1 MSDQRR
7 LAASTATFGVATA
20 ASRVA
25 GLVRDSAAAYFFG
38 TSAAMSAFT
47 IAFNIPNLVRALVG
61 DSAIGGAFVPV
72 FVEMREQGRELEAWR
87 VASILFWLAAVV
99 LGGISALFVVLAPWL
114 MPLLLAGQNNVSTS
128 LVVELTRWLF
138 PIVVL
143 LGLSGIVTAILNSYE
158 IFGLPAFAPVIWNI
172 VIIGFLIGFAHSIR
186 AYAIGVLVA
195 TVVQLL
201 VPLPLLRRCGPGLA
215 FRLTFGNPEVNRIL
229 RLMLPVIL
237 GLGLI
242 NVNLTVDLLV
252 APHAS
257 SHANAD
263 LNYAFRLF
271 MLPQGLFSVAV
282 STVLFPEISRMVARG
297 DTLGF
302 IQRVAEGMRT
312 IAFLLLPAAAI
323 SVVMASPIVRLIY
336 QHRAFGPLQTSH
348 VSAVLIAFSLGLVFN
363 GYSLLLTRAFF
374 ALKLPMVPTRVA
386 VVNLILNAVL
396 DIALAGPLG
405 AAGIALSTSVVTTW
419 NALVLAYLLRRQVG
433 SLQLR
438 AITGEGVRIGIA
450 TAYCAVT
457 AFGLWWGLDRMLG
470 RSIPAQVVSVGVSLA
485 ASGAIYLTAGRLLAL
500 SDVGVLDTL
509 MRRARS

>member
-1 MSDQRR
+1 MSDERR
-7 LAASTATFGVATA
+7 LAASTATFGAATA

-47 IAFNIPNLVRALVG
+47 IAFNIPNLIRALFG

-72 FVEMREQGRELEAWR
+72 FVAMREQGREPEAWR

-99 LGGISALFVVLAPWL
+99 LGGISAVFVIVAPWL
-114 MPLLLAGQNNVSTS
+114 IPLLMAGQSNVPTS
-128 LVVELTRWLF
+128 LVVELSRWLF

-143 LGLSGIVTAILNSYE
+143 LGLTGVVTAILNSYD
-158 IFGLPAFAPVIWNI
+158 IFGLPAFAPVIWNLVIVAAI
-172 VIIGFLIGFAHSIR
+172 VIFAHSIR

-195 TVVQLL
+195 TVVQL
-201 VPLPLLRRCGPGLA
+201 VIPLPLLRRCGPGLA
-215 FRLTFGNPEVNRIL
+215 FRLTLGNPEVNRIL

-282 STVLFPEISRMVARG
+282 STVLFPEISRMAARG
-297 DTLGF
+297 ELGAF
-302 IQRVAEGMRT
+302 GLRVAEGMRS

-323 SVVMASPIVRLIY
+323 SVVLAAPIVRLIY
-336 QHRAFGPLQTSH
+336 QHHAFGSDQTSH
-348 VSAVLIAFSLGLVFN
+348 VAAVLIAFSLGLVAN
-363 GYSLLLTRAFF
+363 GFSLLLTRAFF
-374 ALKLPMVPTRVA
+374 ALQLPMVPTRVA

-419 NALVLAYLLRRQVG
+419 NAIALAYLLRRRLG
-433 SLQLR
+433 SLHLR
-438 AITGEGVRIGIA
+438 TIAVQVARICLGVM
-450 TAYCAVT
+450 YCAVT
-457 AFGLWWGLDRMLG
+457 AFGLWWLLDRIAG
-470 RSIPAQVVSVGVSLA
+470 RSVPGQIVSVGVALM
-485 ASGAIYLTAGRLLAL
+485 ASGLVYLTAGRMLAL
-500 SDVGVLDTL
+500 SDVGVIAGLA
-509 MRRARS
+509 RRGRS